1 MEQKTAEMQDGV
13 PSFSEIAGEE
23 TFRPKERRLSKLMR
37 LITDPAVWFGFATIA
52 VGLGVLEILVQTGMV
67 SKLII
72 AAPSR
77 ALGGLFE
84 RDNLLELLSAMRLT
98 AGLIAAALIL
108 EVLVALPFGYFLFRF
123 PNFGKAYEGWLAS
136 LFAAPIFLLYPL
148 FMVIFGRNV
157 VTLIAMGFV
166 AGVVPVIV
174 YVRLA
179 IMTVPSTL
187 IRVGHSYGLSETQI
201 FRMIMVPSGTPAI
214 FTGIRLGLIYT
225 MINIIAIEY
234 LVDIGGL
241 GRLVSDRY
249 FRFNIEG
256 TYTAIVAVTIVTVMF
271 NIIVRRLE
279 KLVR

>member
-1 MEQKTAEMQDGV
+1 MGKEADAAQDEVASLGDVSAEENLRKTE
-13 PSFSEIAGEE
+13 S
-23 TFRPKERRLSKLMR
+23 RLGKSIGG
-37 LITDPAVWFGFATIA
+37 LIDPALWFGIATIVA
-52 VGLGVLEILVQTGMV
+52 GLVVLEVLVQTGTV

-72 AAPSR
+72 AAPS
-77 ALGGLFE
+77 AAISGLFE
-84 RDNLLELLSAMRLT
+84 ESNLLETLDAMRLT
-98 AGLIAAALIL
+98 ASLIAVAMVFEI
-108 EVLVALPFGYFLFRF
+108 LVALPFGYFLFRF
-123 PNFGKAYEGWLAS
+123 PNFGKAYESWLAS

-157 VTLIAMGFV
+157 ITLIAMGFA
-166 AGVVPVIV
+166 AGVVPVII

-179 IMTVPSTL
+179 FLTVPATF
-187 IRVGHSYGLSETQI
+187 IKAGRSYNLTEMQL
-201 FRMIMVPSGTPAI
+201 FRMIMVPSGAPTI

-234 LVDIGGL
+234 LVDFGGL

-256 TYTAIVAVTIVTVMF
+256 TYTAILAVTIVTVAF
-271 NIIVRRLE
+271 NILVRRLE

>member
-1 MEQKTAEMQDGV
+1 MEKEAEATQEGV
-13 PSFSEIAGEE
+13 SSLGDVSAEE
-23 TFRPKERRLSKLMR
+23 TLRKTESRLGKSLGG
-37 LITDPAVWFGFATIA
+37 LIDPALWFGIATIVA
-52 VGLGVLEILVQTGMV
+52 GLVVLEVLVQTETI
-67 SKLII
+67 SRLII
-72 AAPSR
+72 AAPSGAIR
-77 ALGGLFE
+77 GLFE
-84 RDNLLELLSAMRLT
+84 KTNLLQTLDAMRLT
-98 AGLIAAALIL
+98 ASLIAVAMIF
-108 EVLVALPFGYFLFRF
+108 EILVALPFGYFLFRF
-123 PNFGKAYEGWLAS
+123 PNFGKAYESWLAS

-157 VTLIAMGFV
+157 ITLIAMGFA

-179 IMTVPSTL
+179 FLSVPATL
-187 IRVGHSYGLSETQI
+187 IKTGRSYNLTEMQL
-201 FRMIMVPSGTPAI
+201 FRMIMVPSGAPTI

-234 LVDIGGL
+234 LVDFGGL

-256 TYTAIVAVTIVTVMF
+256 TYTAILAVTIVTVAF

>member
-1 MEQKTAEMQDGV
+1 MEEKKPGAQDTV
-13 PSFSEIAGEE
+13 PSFGEIAAEE
-23 TFRPKERRLSKLMR
+23 TLRSTERRLNKSMR
-37 LITDPAVWFGFATIA
+37 AITDPAIWFGIVTISA
-52 VGLGVLEILVQTGMV
+52 GLGVVEILVQSGLV

-77 ALGGLFE
+77 VLSGLLE
-84 RDNLLELLSAMRLT
+84 WDNLIELLHAMRLT
-98 AGLIAAALIL
+98 ASLIAAALII

-123 PNFGKAYEGWLAS
+123 PNFGKAYEGWLAA

-157 VTLIAMGFV
+157 LTLIVMGFA

-179 IMTVPSTL
+179 FMTVPPTL
-187 IRVGHSYGLSETQI
+187 IRVGRSYGLAEAQI
-201 FRMIMVPSGTPAI
+201 FRMIMIPSGAPTI

-234 LVDIGGL
+234 LVDFGGL
-241 GRLVSDRY
+241 GKLVSDRY
-249 FRFNIEG
+249 FQFNIEG
-256 TYTAIVAVTIVTVMF
+256 TYTAIVAVTIVTVIF